1 VSVGRNY
8 SGLKINYERQDGKF
22 DLIGLSEFIIRLLTD
37 TIIRSYKTHHLL
49 LPIFVKYSY
58 LPSDLLYDRNVR
70 RFRQELQRM
79 INERRSGV
87 SPCKRK
93 DGDLLTILMSSEFYV
108 NQDNMM
114 IDEIFT
120 FFLAGMKT
128 IQVSTTNLIY
138 YITKHP
144 EIK

>member
-1 VSVGRNY
+1 M
-8 SGLKINYERQDGKF
+8 
-22 DLIGLSEFIIRLLTD
+22 TD

-49 LPIFVKYSY
+49 LPIFVRYSY

-79 INERRSGV
+79 IDERRSGV
-87 SPCKRK
+87 SPSKRR

-108 NQDNMM
+108 NQDDMM

-128 IQVSTTNLIY
+128 I
-138 YITKHP
+138 
-144 EIK
+144 